1 MTLPL
6 AAATIGLGIAGKL
19 VDQLSGDPK
28 KIGTQSSTQGL
39 SGRAATAGG
48 LPADLAAKLA
58 KLDPDQRR
66 KVEANARD
74 FEAVFLETMLD
85 RLTSGGGEEGPLG
98 SNGTGGEVWRG
109 MLTNQYA
116 RSLAANG
123 GVGIAPSVM
132 RSLID
137 LQAAQGGA

>member
-1 MTLPL
+1 MTIPL
-6 AAATIGLGIAGKL
+6 TAATIGLGIAGKL
-19 VDQLSGDPK
+19 VDQLSGDARK
-28 KIGTQSSTQGL
+28 NGTQG
-39 SGRAATAGG
+39 TAPG
-48 LPADLAAKLA
+48 LPSRTGTTNGLPSDLAAMLA
-58 KLDPDQRR
+58 RLDPSQRQMI
-66 KVEANARD
+66 EANARD

-109 MLTNQYA
+109 MLSNQYA

-137 LQAAQGGA
+137 LQASQGRA

>member
-1 MTLPL
+1 
-6 AAATIGLGIAGKL
+6 
-19 VDQLSGDPK
+19 
-28 KIGTQSSTQGL
+28 
-39 SGRAATAGG
+39 
-48 LPADLAAKLA
+48 
-58 KLDPDQRR
+58 
-66 KVEANARD
+66 
-74 FEAVFLETMLD
+74 MLD

-109 MLTNQYA
+109 MLSNQYA

-137 LQAAQGGA
+137 LQASQGRA

>member
-6 AAATIGLGIAGKL
+6 AAATVGLGLAGKL
-19 VDQLSGDPK
+19 VDQLSGDAR
-28 KIGTQSSTQGL
+28 KIGSQGPAQGL
-39 SGRAATAGG
+39 ASRAATAKG
-48 LPADLAAKLA
+48 LPPDIAAKLA
-58 KLDPDQRR
+58 RLDPEQRR
-66 KVEANARD
+66 KIEANARD

-109 MLTNQYA
+109 MLSNQYA

-137 LQAAQGGA
+137 LQAAQGVA